1 MPYTRSQILLH
12 WIVVLLLIPQFL
24 LHDGMS
30 HAFHQLM
37 DGAGADYA
45 PLVLQHIV
53 TGLAV
58 LALVLWRLVLR
69 ARVGAPPL
77 PAQEPALMKLA
88 AHATHWALYALLV
101 LLPLSGLAAWF
112 GQLGTAAEAHE
123 IMKNILLAL
132 AGLHI
137 AAALFHQ
144 FVLRTNLL
152 ARMRRPGAV

>member
-30 HAFHQLM
+30 HAFRQLM
-37 DGAGADYA
+37 EGAGAEYE
-45 PLVLQHIV
+45 PLVLQHIA

-69 ARVGAPPL
+69 ARVGAPPS
-77 PAQEPALMKLA
+77 PAQEPALLKLA
-88 AHATHWALYALLV
+88 AHATHWALYALLM

-112 GQLGTAAEAHE
+112 GQLDTAAEAHE

-144 FVLRTNLL
+144 FILRTNLL